1 MVWGLGE
8 AQDSAEDRP
17 GACRQVVPQA
27 QHAAEKL
34 LRWAGRFPTK
44 IAGWAARRAAR
55 GAAAAAKK
63 EADYAAEEAR
73 WAAEDREW
81 EQDLTLRITEVLRT
95 GLTRRRAGRRGVGSG
110 RRRNRRAGRER
121 RRQQQ
126 ERTRRKWALKGWL
139 RAELRFV
146 QRQELRW
153 FGKSGTDSKDRRI
166 RWKQRQVRV
175 RARGSGIWQQR
186 QRGQAGEHEDSASA
200 SLRRRQVRAAGA
212 GWGHSPRYWRLG
224 GGGKQGWVT

>member
-1 MVWGLGE
+1 MQASAGGGISGAATRVAGPDSLSPRERPENLCMERVLRERDGLGF
-8 AQDSAEDRP
+8 
-17 GACRQVVPQA
+17 CRSS
-27 QHAAEKL
+27 L
-34 LRWAGRFPTK
+34 
-44 IAGWAARRAAR
+44 
-55 GAAAAAKK
+55 
-63 EADYAAEEAR
+63 
-73 WAAEDREW
+73 
-81 EQDLTLRITEVLRT
+81 
-95 GLTRRRAGRRGVGSG
+95 AGRRLNP
-110 RRRNRRAGRER
+110 R
-121 RRQQQ
+121 QQ
-126 ERTRRKWALKGWL
+126 ERTRQKWALKGWL

-153 FGKSGTDSKDRRI
+153 FGKSGTDSKDRRV

-186 QRGQAGEHEDSASA
+186 QRGQAGAHEDSASA